1 MGLSDQYRITP
12 WDHIQWEQEF
22 YFEGVKCRKLTDVH
36 FRYEDGIGFTS
47 EWSGLYSSIPL
58 FVKVSKHN
66 ESTLHWYDA
75 KVNKPEADSTWENV
89 SRDLLVTDGT
99 KWAMAYMYFGYDEED
114 EPRWK
119 ESGRDGYDLNF
130 IPTHWAYFKGP
141 EVK

>member
-12 WDHIQWEQEF
+12 WNHIQWEQEF

-66 ESTLHWYDA
+66 ESTLHWFDA
-75 KVNKPEADSTWENV
+75 KVNKPEAAPHQDFYSKEV
-89 SRDLLVTDGT
+89 LVTNGNE
-99 KWAMAYMYFGYDEED
+99 WAMAHMFFGWEVDD
-114 EPRWK
+114 EPEWRIK
-119 ESGRDGYDLNF
+119 GGYDLNF